1 MVCFGKMMVFFL
13 FFFGGWVCF
22 FVFSAGGGLS
32 ESMAKVSFL
41 EKKWWKDP
49 GQAEG
54 LDGEAAVTLCRVV

>member
-1 MVCFGKMMVFFL
+1 MFWEDDGV
-13 FFFGGWVCF
+13 F
-22 FVFSAGGGLS
+22 FVFFWWVGVFFCVFGWGGLS

-54 LDGEAAVTLCRVV
+54 LDGEATVTLCRVV